1 MATSLPIFTRVDL
14 TITLT
19 DGTSSVIAFAAIPAK
34 PFLVRDILY
43 RNTTNPAGSSL
54 LSISFFGA
62 ADESQWIGTLRETD
76 MSSTGGQGT
85 LGYSARPI
93 ANGLW
98 YEATGSA
105 GSAADTIDV
114 TVVLQSYSDR

>member
-19 DGTSSVIAFAAIPAK
+19 DGTSAVIAFAAIPAK

-43 RNTTNPAGSSL
+43 RNTTNPASNSQL
-54 LSISFFGA
+54 EISFFGA
-62 ADESQWIGTLRETD
+62 ADESQWIGTLREAN
-76 MSSTGGQGT
+76 MSETGGQGS

-93 ANGLW
+93 ASGLW
-98 YEATGSA
+98 YEATGNA